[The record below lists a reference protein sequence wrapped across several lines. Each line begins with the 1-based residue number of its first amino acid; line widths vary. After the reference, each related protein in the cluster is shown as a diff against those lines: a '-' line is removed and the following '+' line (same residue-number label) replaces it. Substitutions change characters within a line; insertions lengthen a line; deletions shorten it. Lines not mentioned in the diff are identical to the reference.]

1 MEQQNPKVSIVVPVY
16 NVEKYLRQ
24 CLDSIVG
31 QTLKDIE
38 IIIVND
44 GSTDSSLQIIKEYE
58 NKDIRIKIIDKKN
71 EGYGKTVNKGL
82 DIARGEYIGIIES
95 DDWIEP
101 NMFEKL
107 YSTAKLHNVD
117 IVRSSY
123 YEYYSEASKDKNKV
137 ALWAIPHKDDLNK
150 IILPLDRYDVFFRG
164 QQVWSY
170 VYKRV
175 FLNENKIRFLETPGA
190 SYQDISFN
198 FKTLS
203 LAKSA
208 YILKDTFVH
217 YRLDNINSSI
227 NSKGKVFC
235 VCEEFN
241 EISKFLNNHPII
253 KSKIKMVANRS
264 KFGSYRWNFYRLQ
277 GKERESFA
285 KIVQSELKY
294 DLKNGNFDKSLYTRS
309 EYKDYKYLTNYG
321 NKFYKAWYY
330 FLRMLRS
337 FFSIFFHVSTN
348 SNAKRV
354 FVLGIRV
361 YKRKIL

>member
-1 MEQQNPKVSIVVPVY
+1 VEQQNPKVSIVVPVY

-24 CLDSIVG
+24 CLDSIVC
-31 QTLKDIE
+31 QTLEDIE

-44 GSTDSSLQIIKEYE
+44 GSTDTSLQIIKEYE
-58 NKDIRIKIIDKKN
+58 DKDFRVKIIDKKN

-101 NMFEKL
+101 DMFEKL
-107 YSTAKLHNVD
+107 YNTAKLHNVD
-117 IVRSSY
+117 IVRSAY
-123 YEYYSEASKDKNKV
+123 YEYYSTSSKVKNKV
-137 ALWAIPHKDDLNK
+137 ASWTIPYTDDLNK
-150 IILPLDRYDVFFRG
+150 IICPIERYNVFFRG

-170 VYKRV
+170 IYKSV

-198 FKTLS
+198 FKVLA

-208 YILKDTFVH
+208 YILKDAFVH
-217 YRLDNINSSI
+217 YRLDNMNSSV

-235 VCEEFN
+235 VCDEFN
-241 EISKFLNNHPII
+241 EIDKFLDKHPSI
-253 KSKIKMVANRS
+253 KSKIKMVSNKC

-285 KIVQSELKY
+285 KVMQRELKY
-294 DLKNGNFDKSLYTRS
+294 DLKNGKFDKSLYTRR
-309 EYKDYKYLTNYG
+309 EYKDYKCFANYG
-321 NKFYKAWYY
+321 NKSYQAWYY
-330 FLRMLRS
+330 FLKMLTS
-337 FFSIFFHVSTN
+337 FFDIFIHVATN
-348 SNAKRV
+348 SNAKRI
-354 FVLGIRV
+354 FVLGLRV
-361 YKRKIL
+361 YKRKI